1 MEQLDLFPQQRYVLT
16 FPHYRRIMSVS
27 QLIDSALRSP
37 HSQQLSEYLS
47 KQRNGHTLKEIESM
61 AFKCIIGRCKG
72 NVEIAK
78 KYDWIGE

>member
-16 FPHYRRIMSVS
+16 FPHYRKIMSVS

-37 HSQQLSEYLS
+37 YSQQLSEYLS
-47 KQRNGHTLKEIESM
+47 KQRKGHTLKEIEGM
-61 AFKCIIGRCKG
+61 AFKSIIGMCKG
-72 NVEIAK
+72 NVQIAK